1 MESILACRYS
11 FPGKLH
17 IGTVFSTE
25 CAVLRLSY
33 ASGMDTRL
41 PGSYVPRWDL
51 YVAIRQ
57 IDRRKRGWS
66 APGWDD
72 FLVQQ
77 LYDGVA
83 RADLGGCS
91 NVAAVDLLRCPSA
104 AKRSLQSFS
113 GPSSVLVRNA
123 GPGGTP

>member
-1 MESILACRYS
+1 MESILPRRHS

-17 IGTVFSTE
+17 VGSVFSAE
-25 CAVLRLSY
+25 CAVLPPSRTC
-33 ASGMDTRL
+33 GMDTRL
-41 PGSYVPRWDL
+41 PDSDVLGCVL

-57 IDRRKRGWS
+57 IDRPQPSWS
-66 APGWDD
+66 DPGGND

-83 RADLGGCS
+83 RADLGGCRD
-91 NVAAVDLLRCPSA
+91 VAAVDLLRCPSA